1 MVNLRFRVCPRIT
14 ATPYWSNSL
23 HRLCADIICRNE
35 THNFS
40 EEFQEKTMQISASL
54 NQKIAQ
60 AVQTSMR
67 IEGCKPVQSDAVKKQ
82 AQALMEQHRIQ
93 VSVRRK

>member
-1 MVNLRFRVCPRIT
+1 MKVST
-14 ATPYWSNSL
+14 
-23 HRLCADIICRNE
+23 
-35 THNFS
+35 
-40 EEFQEKTMQISASL
+40 SL

-60 AVQTSMR
+60 AVQTSMQ

-82 AQALMEQHRIQ
+82 AQALMEQHRVQ

>member
-1 MVNLRFRVCPRIT
+1 MILAALASHFRER
-14 ATPYWSNSL
+14 
-23 HRLCADIICRNE
+23 
-35 THNFS
+35 
-40 EEFQEKTMQISASL
+40 TMQVSASL

-67 IEGCKPVQSDAVKKQ
+67 IEGCKPVQSAAVKKQ
-82 AQALMEQHRIQ
+82 ALALMEQHRVQ